1 MTPDSLDESTTP
13 RGLLGWIGVYLRGM
27 AMGVAELVPGVSG
40 GTIAFITGIYVEL
53 VRTIRKLDP
62 ALAMDLLKGR
72 VGGAWREGNLGF
84 LAALGVG
91 MATSVFGLAAL
102 VFALVIEGVAA
113 GATTIEAE
121 AGDVVGALRMRVVAA
136 ELDTIEGLLD
146 DPYTRAL
153 VAALGDDARAALEAL
168 LVSCVEALEE
178 GHMLNLARCLEDIRE
193 ESGEEPTDQA
203 LLAVIG
209 IVTTATEQFLGF

>member
-1 MTPDSLDESTTP
+1 MHLQIRT
-13 RGLLGWIGVYLRGM
+13 
-27 AMGVAELVPGVSG
+27 GVAAFFLGLPMLSACGGDSTPVEPDPDPVVASIAITSAIDTVMAVDRATQLSAEARAADGTVVPGVD
-40 GTIAFITGIYVEL
+40 FL
-53 VRTIRKLDP
+53 
-62 ALAMDLLKGR
+62 
-72 VGGAWREGNLGF
+72 WRSTN
-84 LAALGVG
+84 AAAATMTADGV
-91 MATSVFGLAAL
+91 VQ
-102 VFALVIEGVAA
+102 GVAA

-178 GHMLNLARCLEDIRE
+178 GHMLNLAGCLEDIGQE
-193 ESGEEPTDQA
+193 GGETATDQA